1 MAEINIEEKDLAEVM
16 KMLEAEPSPGLSKPP
31 DIPALRE
38 EIAILISIQRPVFH

>member
-16 KMLEAEPSPGLSKPP
+16 KMLEGEPSTDLSRPP

-38 EIAILISIQRPVFH
+38 EIAILISIQRPVLH